1 MVSATDGAIV
11 VAAPAT
17 KRGPLET
24 RSEGTGPL
32 PMACS
37 PLRGNENKNSPS
49 VKSLQAK
56 LLEARRRNELL
67 EEIEKGVD
75 SDGYPLC
82 QYRKGFVDHLK
93 AKSLI
98 ISTIRLSITQASTI
112 LVNFLT
118 EQLEL
123 DLKRN
128 KQVNHGEITQLEA
141 DIQAED
147 WENIEWEK
155 RWKTFPEKFATALVK
170 YHAVTLILRS
180 YEYIASK
187 IVHLHR
193 LDKLT
198 TDPFA
203 MSKRLAAKQKERTA
217 SDKNE
222 RIETTVYMTQTALWA
237 NLLPFFADY
246 SLHQGLLCY
255 GYYRYYTYRRQQRIE
270 EASTPADADELEE
283 TIESEEEAAAE
294 ETRALGRDLVTR
306 SSRLASNRGL
316 GWIGTAV
323 GSGIGSVIWP
333 GWGTLVVSS
342 FGDVVA
348 GAILDDGYN
357 ATTKK
362 LEDRRTAGA
371 ADEEKE
377 EDGNGLSQ

>member
-147 WENIEWEK
+147 WEN
-155 RWKTFPEKFATALVK
+155 
-170 YHAVTLILRS
+170 
-180 YEYIASK
+180 
-187 IVHLHR
+187 
-193 LDKLT
+193 
-198 TDPFA
+198 
-203 MSKRLAAKQKERTA
+203 
-217 SDKNE
+217 
-222 RIETTVYMTQTALWA
+222 
-237 NLLPFFADY
+237 
-246 SLHQGLLCY
+246 
-255 GYYRYYTYRRQQRIE
+255 
-270 EASTPADADELEE
+270 
-283 TIESEEEAAAE
+283 
-294 ETRALGRDLVTR
+294 
-306 SSRLASNRGL
+306 
-316 GWIGTAV
+316 V
-323 GSGIGSVIWP
+323 GSHELFFFGGFFCLAVSCFFVLAFACRSVSC
-333 GWGTLVVSS
+333 TV
-342 FGDVVA
+342 
-348 GAILDDGYN
+348 
-357 ATTKK
+357 
-362 LEDRRTAGA
+362 
-371 ADEEKE
+371 
-377 EDGNGLSQ
+377 GLFE